1 MEHAFKDLIVQEP
14 DGKPRLT
21 FRARDGA
28 AVLADVSVEVAS
40 RVQQQGDAWGA
51 LHANLLLALDG
62 DVPCLAL
69 DGGTY

>member
-1 MEHAFKDLIVQEP
+1 MARVFKDLIVQEA

-21 FRARDGA
+21 FRARNGA
-28 AVLADVSVEVAS
+28 AVLADVSVEVES
-40 RVQQQGDAWGA
+40 TVLQQGDAWGA

-62 DVPCLAL
+62 EVPCLAL